1 MLGLALALPSAA
13 TTAAALALGVGA
25 IAMAAGIA
33 APIITYW
40 ISLIAGEHQGEDL
53 DRWIEAVGSAAAGLL
68 LSLGLSNAMF
78 AIASAL
84 ALAGMIIAAWSASGW
99 HKHRDQLV
107 FPQKSGVPPSNHPSA
122 PSWLRNK

>member
-1 MLGLALALPSAA
+1 
-13 TTAAALALGVGA
+13 
-25 IAMAAGIA
+25 MAAGVA

-40 ISLIAGEHQGEDL
+40 TSLIAGEHQGEDL
-53 DRWIEAVGSAAAGLL
+53 GRWIAITSLGQAVGSAAAGML
-68 LSLGLSNAMF
+68 LSHGLSNAMF

-107 FPQKSGVPPSNHPSA
+107 FPQKSGAPPSNHPSA